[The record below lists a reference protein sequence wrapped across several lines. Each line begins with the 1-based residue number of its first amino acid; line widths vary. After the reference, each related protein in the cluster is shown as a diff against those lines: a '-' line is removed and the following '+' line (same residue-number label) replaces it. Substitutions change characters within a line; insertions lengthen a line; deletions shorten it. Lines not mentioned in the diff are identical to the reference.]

1 MDAEDIKR
9 IVARYLRYDC
19 GCPIL
24 ALECPSSLASSFNNG
39 GAADLLAVNKQG
51 RLIEVEVKISL
62 ADMKADKRKGKHE
75 YYRKV
80 MGMPYKNTQI
90 RFGQKVTIEPQ
101 SYPTHQFYFAVP
113 FDLGND
119 AKTLCEN
126 MYPYAGLLVQGN
138 YYYGSISVERKA
150 TILSKEKI
158 GLLEATKLAKAQSG
172 TLVRLL
178 EELAF
183 YKKKQNN
190 DT

>member
-51 RLIEVEVKISL
+51 R
-62 ADMKADKRKGKHE
+62 HE